1 MCGIS
6 GAAGADAA
14 RLREAVARM
23 TAAQRHRGPD
33 DSGEELVRVGDGL
46 VGLGHRRL
54 SILDLSPLGHQPM
67 RHAATG
73 STLCYNGEVYNFR
86 ELRRELER
94 EGEAFRSG
102 SDTEVL
108 LAGLVRH
115 GEAFL
120 ARLEGMYAFAFV
132 DVPGR
137 RLLLARDPA
146 GIKPL
151 YLACVSGE
159 VLFASEVRAV
169 LASGLVPA
177 KVDRRGAAGLLA
189 YGAVPGPLTLF
200 RDVAALPP
208 GSWQSFTPRDGG
220 WTTAG
225 PRTFW
230 RYPALRPGVE
240 EGEAVTAVRDTL
252 GRAVRDHLVSDVPV
266 GIFLSGG
273 LDSTVVAG
281 LAARQAQRPCSFTVH
296 FADQPDFSEREPAA
310 ETARLFGL
318 EHVGIDL
325 PSAEAEAATHDW
337 LAALDQ
343 PSMDGLNVYVISR
356 AVRRH
361 GIKVALSGLGGDE
374 LFGGYPSFRDVPRL
388 RRVLRRLRWLPARAR
403 RGLGAALAV
412 GRPVAVRR
420 KLADM
425 FGGPGRLS
433 ALYLHRRRS
442 LSDRQMDDLGFD
454 ARELGLTPE
463 FLPPEVLAEFPGEED
478 DPVRAV
484 AELES
489 RFYQA
494 NVLLRDADANGMAH
508 GLEVRVPFLDR
519 RVLDLVHA
527 LTGGVR
533 LPPSGKSKHLLR
545 RAFAPL
551 LRPELLRQA
560 KRGFALPVARWM
572 LGPLRRW
579 CETALT
585 ALKETGLLRPE
596 GVDRVWSDFCR
607 EPESPMWSRAFTL
620 CILGHYLQVTAG
632 RQAHGRGARA

>member
-1 MCGIS
+1 MCGIA
-6 GAAGADAA
+6 GAAGADAGG
-14 RLREAVARM
+14 LREAVACM

-33 DSGEELVRVGDGL
+33 DSGEELVGVGAGL
-46 VGLGHRRL
+46 VALGHRRL
-54 SILDLSPLGHQPM
+54 SILDLSPLGRQPM
-67 RHAATG
+67 RHEATG
-73 STLCYNGEVYNFR
+73 SLLCYNGEVYNFR

-108 LAGLVRH
+108 LAGLARH

-120 ARLEGMYAFAFV
+120 ARLEGMYAFAFA

-151 YLACVSGE
+151 YFAQAAGAV
-159 VLFASEVRAV
+159 VFASEVRAV
-169 LASGLVPA
+169 LASGLVPR

-200 RDVAALPP
+200 RGVAALPS
-208 GSWQSFTPRDGG
+208 GSWQAFTPGAGG

-230 RYPALRPGVE
+230 RYPALRPGGD
-240 EGEAVTAVRDTL
+240 EGESVAAVRDTL

-266 GIFLSGG
+266 GVFLSGG

-281 LAARQAQRPCSFTVH
+281 LAARHTPRPRSFTVQ
-296 FADQPDFSEREPAA
+296 FADQPDFSEHDLAA

-318 EHVGIDL
+318 EHLSIDL
-325 PSAEAEAATHDW
+325 PAAEAEAATHDW

-388 RRVLRRLRWLPARAR
+388 RRVLRRLRWLPAGAR

-425 FGGPGRLS
+425 FGGPGRLA
-433 ALYLHRRRS
+433 ALYLHRRRA
-442 LSDRQMDDLGFD
+442 LSDRQLADLGVD
-454 ARELGLTPE
+454 ARELGLSPE
-463 FLPPEVLAEFPGEED
+463 FLPPEALAELPGDED
-478 DPVRAV
+478 DPVRALG
-484 AELES
+484 ELES
-489 RFYQA
+489 RFYQG

-508 GLEVRVPFLDR
+508 GLEIRVPFLDR
-519 RVLDLVHA
+519 RLLELVHA
-527 LTGGVR
+527 LPGRVR
-533 LPPSGKSKHLLR
+533 LPAGVPGKHLLR

-551 LRPELLRQA
+551 LRPELQRQA
-560 KRGFALPVARWM
+560 KRGFTLPIARWM
-572 LGPLRRW
+572 VGPLRGW
-579 CETALT
+579 CERSLAVWS
-585 ALKETGLLRPE
+585 GLGWLRPG
-596 GVDRVWSDFCR
+596 GVEAVWRAFLR
-607 EPESPMWSRAFTL
+607 EPDSPLWTRAFTL
-620 CILGHYLQVTAG
+620 CVAGHYL
-632 RQAHGRGARA
+632 ARAGAA